1 MSDIIATDLQQLEP
15 SSAFIDLFELTLEDG
30 QVLYFHDGVEADL
43 SPRFSL
49 ETMLRLLLYERTQP
63 CQ

>member
-30 QVLYFHDGVEADL
+30 QVLYFHDGVEAD
-43 SPRFSL
+43 
-49 ETMLRLLLYERTQP
+49 
-63 CQ
+63 